1 MQKGLTLHRD
11 HGCISRMCCSV
22 VVQKIPMLPF
32 FSSQLIEE
40 RIQYIINVAVRVHG
54 FVEK

>member
-1 MQKGLTLHRD
+1 
-11 HGCISRMCCSV
+11 MCCSV
-22 VVQKIPMLPF
+22 VLLKIHMLSS

-40 RIQYIINVAVRVHG
+40 RIQYVINVAVRVYS